1 MSPSPVATISG
12 LNNYLVCENDTPPFI
27 TFEGSNGTAPYTFTY
42 QINSDP
48 VQQVV
53 SSGTSNTATI
63 SVSTINSG
71 TNVIT
76 LLSVS
81 DSSTP
86 TACTSTNITLPNE
99 AFVDV
104 QEQGTIIPQD
114 SSTVSQVVCQDTAIA
129 PIVFDIGGSATSAF
143 VTGLPSGLIPS
154 FDPALNLLTISG
166 NPTSSGTFNYVVNT
180 AGSTN
185 GCNSSYGG
193 TIIVNSNDVITELT
207 PTTIDQE
214 LCECDTLAPISYNLG
229 GGA

>member
-1 MSPSPVATISG
+1 MRLASSSSNPLMCACSFPYLRIAAAKSKKTGNLDGVSLVPLLENKVAKVKEFAG

-129 PIVFDIGGSATSAF
+129 PIVFDIGGSK
-143 VTGLPSGLIPS
+143 I
-154 FDPALNLLTISG
+154 
-166 NPTSSGTFNYVVNT
+166 
-180 AGSTN
+180 
-185 GCNSSYGG
+185 
-193 TIIVNSNDVITELT
+193 
-207 PTTIDQE
+207 
-214 LCECDTLAPISYNLG
+214 
-229 GGA
+229 